1 MACPLFIPSSALGDL
16 VTISAPFG
24 DLYAGRCA
32 ASPDTE
38 IEPDTLRRCCN
49 PGYARRHCERAAQTD
64 SDAVRVMVRAD
75 DGCQVQVAWA
85 IERDHH
91 PVAVGVETVEVVAG
105 EAAPLSGSVTALAAQ
120 IRACAA
126 AYARQTH
133 ARPALPR
140 RTAAAAHL

>member
-16 VTISAPFG
+16 VTISAPLG

-38 IEPDTLRRCCN
+38 IEPNTLRRCCN
-49 PGYARRHCERAAQTD
+49 LGYARRHCDRAAQAEA
-64 SDAVRVMVRAD
+64 DAVRVMVRAD

-105 EAAPLSGSVTALAAQ
+105 NVMPPGSLTALAAQ

-140 RTAAAAHL
+140 RNVAAAHL